1 MQNKSKSELCEQ
13 DNQIAE
19 EYWDELCDAV
29 GKVCANPSDDNFQMM
44 EGVKNKITKFYQ
56 AHNKKMEAFDDFE
69 DVENDSEIIDQLKLK
84 VTQKDIEKE
93 LKKNIGKV
101 LVLDVIKNNTDKK
114 KKISVKAGETLNEEN
129 IKIIEDI
136 ISMLEDNIDFNK
148 ALVFSN
154 MDEHGLIEKHIQAD
168 EKRLDLLKDFMEEGT
183 KKHFIEPE
191 IPPFEPYIKS

>member
-19 EYWDELCDAV
+19 EYWDELCDV
-29 GKVCANPSDDNFQMM
+29 CGKVCANPSDDNFQMM

-93 LKKNIGKV
+93 L
-101 LVLDVIKNNTDKK
+101 
-114 KKISVKAGETLNEEN
+114 SE
-129 IKIIEDI
+129 EDI
-136 ISMLEDNIDFNK
+136 ISMLENNIDFNK

>member
-93 LKKNIGKV
+93 L
-101 LVLDVIKNNTDKK
+101 
-114 KKISVKAGETLNEEN
+114 SEQ
-129 IKIIEDI
+129 DI
-136 ISMLEDNIDFNK
+136 ISMLENNIDFNK

>member
-29 GKVCANPSDDNFQMM
+29 GKVCANPSDDNFHMM

-93 LKKNIGKV
+93 L
-101 LVLDVIKNNTDKK
+101 
-114 KKISVKAGETLNEEN
+114 SE
-129 IKIIEDI
+129 EDI
-136 ISMLEDNIDFNK
+136 ISMLENNIDFNK

>member
-19 EYWDELCDAV
+19 EYWDELCDAC

-44 EGVKNKITKFYQ
+44 EGIKNKITKFYQ
-56 AHNKKMEAFDDFE
+56 AHNKKMEAFGDFE
-69 DVENDSEIIDQLKLK
+69 DIENDSDIIDQLKLK
-84 VTQKDIEKE
+84 VSQKDIEKE
-93 LKKNIGKV
+93 L
-101 LVLDVIKNNTDKK
+101 
-114 KKISVKAGETLNEEN
+114 SE
-129 IKIIEDI
+129 EDI

-154 MDEHGLIEKHIQAD
+154 MDEHGLIEKHVQAD
-168 EKRLDLLKDFMEEGT
+168 EKRLAALKDFMEEGT
-183 KKHFIEPE
+183 KKGFIEPE

>member
-69 DVENDSEIIDQLKLK
+69 DDSEIIEQLKLK
-84 VTQKDIEKE
+84 VSQKDIEKE
-93 LKKNIGKV
+93 L
-101 LVLDVIKNNTDKK
+101 
-114 KKISVKAGETLNEEN
+114 SEQ
-129 IKIIEDI
+129 DI
-136 ISMLEDNIDFNK
+136 ISMLKENIDFNK
-148 ALVFSN
+148 ALIFSN

>member
-44 EGVKNKITKFYQ
+44 EKKKKKITKFYQ

-93 LKKNIGKV
+93 L
-101 LVLDVIKNNTDKK
+101 
-114 KKISVKAGETLNEEN
+114 SEQ
-129 IKIIEDI
+129 DI

-154 MDEHGLIEKHIQAD
+154 MDEHGLIEKHVQAD
-168 EKRLDLLKDFMEEGT
+168 EKRLALLKDFMEEGT

>member
-69 DVENDSEIIDQLKLK
+69 DVENDSEIIDELKLK

-93 LKKNIGKV
+93 L
-101 LVLDVIKNNTDKK
+101 
-114 KKISVKAGETLNEEN
+114 SEQ
-129 IKIIEDI
+129 DI